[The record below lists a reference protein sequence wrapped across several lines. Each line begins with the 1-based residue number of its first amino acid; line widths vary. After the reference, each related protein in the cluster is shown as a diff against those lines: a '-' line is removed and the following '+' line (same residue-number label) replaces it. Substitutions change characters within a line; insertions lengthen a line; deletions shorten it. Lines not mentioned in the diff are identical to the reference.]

1 MDLTKDPLPI
11 CSENKVSFDHVQAS
25 QIPSSQLKL
34 QFLDV
39 LFNPKYTIGAD
50 QFLKS
55 SNNSVYLSA
64 SITDSSTITLHYED
78 YEGHHAVFSEEGI
91 KTLRCIAATLSSRN
105 ELVDCVQMYTEHRKD
120 VVNLVYV
127 RLREKLKT
135 RTGPAGR
142 IRNQPGTRS
151 NSDNPKSKSLHRCHL
166 KKQELASLTQSAK
179 DALKAVEESVRR
191 EFAAAKSM
199 NSHLNASSQ
208 SPTRGVAEQ
217 PPDACQNRAK
227 IVITIQ
233 DKDGP
238 KQFRVFVDDKFERL
252 FKMYADKV
260 KLDLQ
265 NLVFCFD
272 GVKLVLLPPLLGLK
286 IEMEE
291 NDIIEQMTNIL
302 STTEK
307 QVLRELSTRP
317 FPGGGIHPLTKPQ
330 GSNDDRDPPEV
341 PGSQEMDKGL
351 IPLKSHLARVI
362 EFLLYNLKFKPNFY
376 GQESLR
382 CLFMMNN
389 VSSVSEMI
397 KSSKELEELIGTHLQ
412 MKLREKVELA
422 KTDYFHRSWGDIYTF
437 LKGEG
442 LKLHFNCDF
451 FPGRST
457 RVVKKKFK
465 TFNSMFEDILQTQ
478 ERWIVP
484 DQQLRMKLL
493 ECILAKLIPA
503 YNHFLERLS
512 RVHKVKRVSE
522 YIKYSVK
529 DLETKVLDMF
539 QNKY

>member
-1 MDLTKDPLPI
+1 MAYFDQDVCPTKAI
-11 CSENKVSFDHVQAS
+11 CNFATK
-25 QIPSSQLKL
+25 IMLRLK
-34 QFLDV
+34 Q
-39 LFNPKYTIGAD
+39 
-50 QFLKS
+50 
-55 SNNSVYLSA
+55 
-64 SITDSSTITLHYED
+64 
-78 YEGHHAVFSEEGI
+78 
-91 KTLRCIAATLSSRN
+91 
-105 ELVDCVQMYTEHRKD
+105 
-120 VVNLVYV
+120 
-127 RLREKLKT
+127 
-135 RTGPAGR
+135 
-142 IRNQPGTRS
+142 
-151 NSDNPKSKSLHRCHL
+151 
-166 KKQELASLTQSAK
+166 
-179 DALKAVEESVRR
+179 
-191 EFAAAKSM
+191 
-199 NSHLNASSQ
+199 
-208 SPTRGVAEQ
+208 
-217 PPDACQNRAK
+217 
-227 IVITIQ
+227 
-233 DKDGP
+233 
-238 KQFRVFVDDKFERL
+238 
-252 FKMYADKV
+252 
-260 KLDLQ
+260 
-265 NLVFCFD
+265 
-272 GVKLVLLPPLLGLK
+272 
-286 IEMEE
+286 
-291 NDIIEQMTNIL
+291 QMTNIL

-317 FPGGGIHPLTKPQ
+317 FPGGGIHPLTKYIIHYIELIYVHVESLTELVARPQ

-362 EFLLYNLKFKPNFY
+362 EFLLYNLKFKSNFY

-422 KTDYFHRSWGDIYTF
+422 KTDYFHRSWGEVCTV

-457 RVVKKKFK
+457 RAVKKKFK

>member
-1 MDLTKDPLPI
+1 MGGNTL
-11 CSENKVSFDHVQAS
+11 
-25 QIPSSQLKL
+25 
-34 QFLDV
+34 
-39 LFNPKYTIGAD
+39 Y
-50 QFLKS
+50 
-55 SNNSVYLSA
+55 
-64 SITDSSTITLHYED
+64 DSSTITLHYED

-105 ELVDCVQMYTEHRKD
+105 ELADCVQMYTEHRKD

-127 RLREKLKT
+127 RLHEKLKVETVCVFMCSNKLSEKTQRWIQVAKICVGTIFGIEKCFYEQIFGDLGSFEDSAANGFVLCFQT

-142 IRNQPGTRS
+142 TKNQPGIQS
-151 NSDNPKSKSLHRCHL
+151 NSDNPKSKSLHRYHL

-217 PPDACQNRAK
+217 PSDACQNRAK

-317 FPGGGIHPLTKPQ
+317 FPGGGIHPLTKY
-330 GSNDDRDPPEV
+330 
-341 PGSQEMDKGL
+341 
-351 IPLKSHLARVI
+351 IIHHI
-362 EFLLYNLKFKPNFY
+362 
-376 GQESLR
+376 
-382 CLFMMNN
+382 
-389 VSSVSEMI
+389 
-397 KSSKELEELIGTHLQ
+397 ELIYVH
-412 MKLREKVELA
+412 
-422 KTDYFHRSWGDIYTF
+422 
-437 LKGEG
+437 
-442 LKLHFNCDF
+442 
-451 FPGRST
+451 RST

>member
-1 MDLTKDPLPI
+1 
-11 CSENKVSFDHVQAS
+11 
-25 QIPSSQLKL
+25 
-34 QFLDV
+34 
-39 LFNPKYTIGAD
+39 
-50 QFLKS
+50 
-55 SNNSVYLSA
+55 
-64 SITDSSTITLHYED
+64 
-78 YEGHHAVFSEEGI
+78 
-91 KTLRCIAATLSSRN
+91 
-105 ELVDCVQMYTEHRKD
+105 
-120 VVNLVYV
+120 
-127 RLREKLKT
+127 
-135 RTGPAGR
+135 
-142 IRNQPGTRS
+142 
-151 NSDNPKSKSLHRCHL
+151 
-166 KKQELASLTQSAK
+166 ELASLTQLAK
-179 DALKAVEESVRR
+179 DALKAVEESVKR
-191 EFAAAKSM
+191 EFAVAESVKSQ
-199 NSHLNASSQ
+199 LNASSQ

-217 PPDACQNRAK
+217 PSDACQNRAK

-252 FKMYADKV
+252 FKMES
-260 KLDLQ
+260 LTE
-265 NLVFCFD
+265 LVA
-272 GVKLVLLPPLLGLK
+272 
-286 IEMEE
+286 
-291 NDIIEQMTNIL
+291 
-302 STTEK
+302 
-307 QVLRELSTRP
+307 R
-317 FPGGGIHPLTKPQ
+317 PQ

-382 CLFMMNN
+382 CVFMMNN

-422 KTDYFHRSWGDIYTF
+422 KTDYFHRSWGDMCTF

>member
-1 MDLTKDPLPI
+1 MGGNTL
-11 CSENKVSFDHVQAS
+11 C
-25 QIPSSQLKL
+25 
-34 QFLDV
+34 
-39 LFNPKYTIGAD
+39 
-50 QFLKS
+50 
-55 SNNSVYLSA
+55 
-64 SITDSSTITLHYED
+64 DSSTITLHYED

-105 ELVDCVQMYTEHRKD
+105 ELADCVQMYTEHRKD

-127 RLREKLKT
+127 RLHEKLK
-135 RTGPAGR
+135 
-142 IRNQPGTRS
+142 
-151 NSDNPKSKSLHRCHL
+151 
-166 KKQELASLTQSAK
+166 ELASLIQSAK

-217 PPDACQNRAK
+217 PSDACQNRAK

-317 FPGGGIHPLTKPQ
+317 FPGGGIHPLTKY
-330 GSNDDRDPPEV
+330 
-341 PGSQEMDKGL
+341 
-351 IPLKSHLARVI
+351 IIHHI
-362 EFLLYNLKFKPNFY
+362 
-376 GQESLR
+376 
-382 CLFMMNN
+382 
-389 VSSVSEMI
+389 
-397 KSSKELEELIGTHLQ
+397 ELIYVH
-412 MKLREKVELA
+412 
-422 KTDYFHRSWGDIYTF
+422 
-437 LKGEG
+437 
-442 LKLHFNCDF
+442 
-451 FPGRST
+451 RST